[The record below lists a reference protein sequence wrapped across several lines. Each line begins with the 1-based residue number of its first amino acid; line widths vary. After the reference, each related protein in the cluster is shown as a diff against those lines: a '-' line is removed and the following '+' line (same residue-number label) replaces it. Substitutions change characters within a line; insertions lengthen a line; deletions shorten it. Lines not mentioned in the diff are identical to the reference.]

1 MGRNLARTAREVIGL
16 DPLGG
21 AHIFRATAAQRE
33 LTELERVGTIAG
45 GLARRDELVGGGHRV
60 VDDGGEFQ
68 EHVLLHRIHRGPV
81 LDVRAVAELLGEV
94 GLAVAVVDAAL
105 VDAVVEG
112 VRLVGVFVLDVR
124 RGGEHAAVR
133 RGGGD
138 GAGVHQGNEGD
149 LSLARLGTFT
159 VREVAGGVADGEAV
173 VGGHVAGAEA
183 RAAEG
188 GLDDHAGLEEFLG
201 DVVAGR
207 GEVHRGGLR
216 VAAHRE
222 VVIADVL
229 ALEDG
234 RSLGEV
240 VVGTAGA
247 AGDEGLVG
255 DDLAVL
261 DLGHEVHLDLVAE
274 ALAGVFLDLLEDAF
288 RIGLELVDRVGVR
301 RVEREGDHAL
311 LGAQVDADH
320 AVVVRDLAGL
330 ELLVGLGT
338 LVDVEVFLDLLVG
351 DPDGAE
357 AGGLGG
363 HHVDAVAEV
372 DREVL
377 DAGAGEL
384 EHLVLDETALEGG
397 LHQGDG
403 DIVRAHAVA
412 RLAFQPHEDD
422 LGGVDVPGVAEELL
436 HELAAAFAHAH
447 VTQRAVARVGVGAQD
462 HVAAGGEGL
471 AGILVDNGL
480 IGRNIDTA
488 VLLRGGEAEH
498 VVVLIDGTAH
508 RAQGVVAVGH
518 RVRERELVETA
529 GARRLDNAHVGDVV
543 GNHRIETDAHFLAL
557 AAVDVVG
564 TENSVGDRVFA
575 GLVRGRLSGGIGDDR
590 LAVQEIHTM
599 RNQFYHNCV
608 GFKS

>member
-1 MGRNLARTAREVIGL
+1 MGIL
-16 DPLGG
+16 
-21 AHIFRATAAQRE
+21 IF
-33 LTELERVGTIAG
+33 
-45 GLARRDELVGGGHRV
+45 
-60 VDDGGEFQ
+60 
-68 EHVLLHRIHRGPV
+68 
-81 LDVRAVAELLGEV
+81 
-94 GLAVAVVDAAL
+94 
-105 VDAVVEG
+105 
-112 VRLVGVFVLDVR
+112 DVR
-124 RGGEHAAVR
+124 RSREDTAIR

-138 GAGVHQGNEGD
+138 GAGVHQGDEGN
-149 LSLARLGTFT
+149 LSLARLGTFA

-188 GLDDHAGLEEFLG
+188 GLDHHAGLEEFLG

-207 GEVHRGGLR
+207 GEVHRSGLR

-234 RSLGEV
+234 RGLGEV
-240 VVGTAGA
+240 VVSTAGA

-255 DDLAVL
+255 DDLTVL
-261 DLGHEVHLDLVAE
+261 DLGDEVHLDLVAE
-274 ALAGVFLDLLEDAF
+274 TLAGVFLDLLEDAF
-288 RIGLELVDRVGVR
+288 RIGLELVDRISVR
-301 RVEREGDHAL
+301 RMEREGDHAL
-311 LGAQVDADH
+311 LLGQVDADH

-330 ELLVGLGT
+330 EFLVSFRT
-338 LVDVEVFLDLLVG
+338 LVDVEVLLDLLVG

-363 HHVDAVAEV
+363 HHVDTVTEV
-372 DREVL
+372 DGQVL

-384 EHLVLDETALEGG
+384 EHLVLHETALEGG

-403 DIVRAHAVA
+403 DIVRAHAMA

-498 VVVLIDGTAH
+498 VVVLVDGTAH

-557 AAVDVVG
+557 AAVDVMG
-564 TENSVGDRVFA
+564 TENSVGDGVFA
-575 GLVRGRLSGGIGDDR
+575 GLVRSRLASRVGNDRLS
-590 LAVQEIHTM
+590 VQEIHTV
-599 RNQFYHNCV
+599 RNQFYHNSV